1 MQNAVDI
8 NEKVFQGKVLLIY
21 NLTLRTLMSDS
32 TGGVLVLIP
41 RKNASKCIIS

>member
-32 TGGVLVLIP
+32 SLTSPEVY
-41 RKNASKCIIS
+41 